1 MALEIRPALVRERVR
16 DYLCAVHARLPVPL
30 RRLGPDGPAVFPVGL
45 GAMPLSLDGRPSPE
59 RARAVLHAALDA
71 GVTHIDTADVYCL
84 DDADLGHNERL
95 IGAVLR
101 ERGARDVVVATKGGL
116 RRPGGD
122 WVEDGRPAQ
131 LRAACEASLR
141 ALGVDVLDLYYLHA
155 PDPEVPF
162 ADSVGALAE
171 LRAAGLIA
179 RVGLSNVTADQ
190 IAEAA
195 AIVPIA
201 AVQNVCSPLVP
212 DALHDG
218 VIAACAARGL
228 AFVAYSPVGGA
239 DRAELAAFPALMEVA
254 TRYGATPEQIALA
267 WLLSASPSLI
277 PIPGASR
284 VASVQSSVGA
294 ASLVLAA
301 ADRAALDA
309 TFLPA
314 T

>member
-1 MALEIRPALVRERVR
+1 VVRERVR
-16 DYLCAVHARLPVPL
+16 DYLCAVLPPAPVPL
-30 RRLGPDGPAVFPVGL
+30 RRLGPEGPAVFPVGL
-45 GAMPLSLDGRPSPE
+45 GAMPLSLEGRPSSE
-59 RARAVLHAALDA
+59 QARAVLHAALDA

-122 WVEDGRPAQ
+122 WVEDGRPAH

-141 ALGVDVLDLYYLHA
+141 ALGVGCIDLYYLHA
-155 PDPEVPF
+155 PDPAVPF
-162 ADSVGALAE
+162 AESVGALAE

-195 AIVPIA
+195 AIVPIS

-218 VIAACAARGL
+218 VLAACEARGV

-239 DRAELAAFPALMEVA
+239 DRAELAVHPALVDR
-254 TRYGATPEQIALA
+254 TVRYGATPEQLALA

-277 PIPGASR
+277 AIPGASR
-284 VASVQSSVGA
+284 VASVLSSVGA
-294 ASLVLAA
+294 ASLTLDVT
-301 ADRAALDA
+301 DRAALDTA
-309 TFLPA
+309 FLPA
-314 T
+314 P